1 MPCRVPPHPSCDAA
15 LYCREETPLTVFI
28 AAVNFVYE
36 TLVHTA
42 LVHTARNV
50 VTESRKTRQAA
61 VAEHITQI
69 EAAIDDFADHALLVK
84 GRSPATVR
92 GYRSDLRTLVPFAAT
107 FAEFTLPTLRAWLA
121 DAHRSG
127 LSRSTMARRTA
138 SARAFS
144 TWAYER
150 GHLDSDVAAR
160 LATPQINRH
169 LPDVVTPARAGQLME
184 ADINADAA
192 SPEAARDRAML
203 ELLYATGMRVAELT
217 ALDIADIDTS
227 KHLARVTG
235 KGNKQRV
242 VPFGDSA
249 TAALETWLARRGELL
264 SPDPGSTAD
273 AHALFLGSRGGR
285 IDQRQVRRVV
295 ERAAQRTG
303 DSDLSPHALR
313 HSAATHML
321 EGGADLR
328 VVQELLGHS
337 SLQTTQIYTH
347 VSAQRL
353 KSVYDQAHPRA

>member
-1 MPCRVPPHPSCDAA
+1 M
-15 LYCREETPLTVFI
+15 
-28 AAVNFVYE
+28 
-36 TLVHTA
+36 
-42 LVHTARNV
+42 
-50 VTESRKTRQAA
+50 
-61 VAEHITQI
+61 AEQITQI

-84 GRSPATVR
+84 GRSPATVK
-92 GYRSDLRTLVPFAAT
+92 GYRSDLRTLAPFAET
-107 FAEFTLPTLRAWLA
+107 FADFTLPTLRAWLA
-121 DAHRSG
+121 DALRSG
-127 LSRSTMARRTA
+127 LARSTMARRTA
-138 SARAFS
+138 AVRAFS
-144 TWAYER
+144 TWAYDR
-150 GHLDSDVAAR
+150 GYLDSDVAAR
-160 LATPQINRH
+160 LATPQVNRH
-169 LPDVVTPARAGQLME
+169 LPDVVTPDRAGKLVE
-184 ADINADAA
+184 AEINADAA

-217 ALDIADIDTS
+217 GLDTADIDTS
-227 KHLARVTG
+227 RRLARVTG

-242 VPFGDSA
+242 VPFGENAASA
-249 TAALETWLARRGELL
+249 IDAWLTYRDQLL
-264 SPDPGSTAD
+264 APGTED
-273 AHALFLGSRGGR
+273 APALFLGSRGGR

>member
-1 MPCRVPPHPSCDAA
+1 M
-15 LYCREETPLTVFI
+15 
-28 AAVNFVYE
+28 
-36 TLVHTA
+36 
-42 LVHTARNV
+42 
-50 VTESRKTRQAA
+50 
-61 VAEHITQI
+61 AEQITQI

-84 GRSPATVR
+84 GRSPATVK
-92 GYRSDLRTLVPFAAT
+92 GYRSDLRTLAPFAET
-107 FAEFTLPTLRAWLA
+107 FADFTLPTLRAWLA
-121 DAHRSG
+121 DALRSG
-127 LSRSTMARRTA
+127 LARSTMARRTA
-138 SARAFS
+138 AVRAFS
-144 TWAYER
+144 SWAYDR
-150 GHLDSDVAAR
+150 GYLDSDVAAR
-160 LATPQINRH
+160 LATPQVNRH
-169 LPDVVTPARAGQLME
+169 LPDVVTPDRAGKLVE
-184 ADINADAA
+184 AEINADAA

-217 ALDIADIDTS
+217 GLDTADVDTS
-227 KHLARVTG
+227 RRLARVTG

-242 VPFGDSA
+242 VPFGENAASA
-249 TAALETWLARRGELL
+249 IDAWLTHRDQLL
-264 SPDPGSTAD
+264 APGTED
-273 AHALFLGSRGGR
+273 APALFLGSRGGR

>member
-1 MPCRVPPHPSCDAA
+1 M
-15 LYCREETPLTVFI
+15 
-28 AAVNFVYE
+28 
-36 TLVHTA
+36 
-42 LVHTARNV
+42 
-50 VTESRKTRQAA
+50 RQFFN
-61 VAEHITQI
+61 ITQI
-69 EAAIDDFADHALLVK
+69 GQADVAERITQLEAAIDDFADYALLVK
-84 GRSPATVR
+84 GRSPATVK
-92 GYRSDLRTLVPFAAT
+92 GYRSDLRTLVPFVET
-107 FAEFTLPTLRAWLA
+107 FADFTLPNLRSWLA
-121 DAHRSG
+121 SAMREG
-127 LSRSTMARRTA
+127 LARSTMARRTA
-138 SARAFS
+138 AARAFS

-150 GHLDSDVAAR
+150 GHLASDVAAR
-160 LATPQINRH
+160 LATPQVNRH
-169 LPDVVTPARAGQLME
+169 LPDVVTPVRAGQLVE
-184 ADINADAA
+184 AQINADAD

-217 ALDIADIDTS
+217 GLNIADIDAS
-227 KHLARVTG
+227 RRLARVTG

-242 VPFGDSA
+242 VPFGENAA
-249 TAALETWLARRGELL
+249 TAIEAWQDRRGELL
-264 SPDPGSTAD
+264 KSSDET
-273 AHALFLGSRGGR
+273 ALFLGSRGGR

>member
-1 MPCRVPPHPSCDAA
+1 M
-15 LYCREETPLTVFI
+15 
-28 AAVNFVYE
+28 
-36 TLVHTA
+36 
-42 LVHTARNV
+42 
-50 VTESRKTRQAA
+50 
-61 VAEHITQI
+61 AEQITQL

-84 GRSPATVR
+84 GRSAATVR
-92 GYRSDLRTLVPFAAT
+92 GYRSDLRSLVPFAAT
-107 FAEFTLPTLRAWLA
+107 FADFTLPTLRAWLA
-121 DAHRSG
+121 DALRSG
-127 LSRSTMARRTA
+127 LARSTMARRTA
-138 SARAFS
+138 AVRAFS

-150 GHLDSDVAAR
+150 GHLETDVAAR
-160 LATPQINRH
+160 LATPQVNRH
-169 LPDVVTPARAGQLME
+169 LPDVVTPARAGQLVE
-184 ADINADAA
+184 AEINADAD
-192 SPEAARDRAML
+192 SPEAVRDRAML

-217 ALDIADIDTS
+217 GLDVDDIDAS
-227 KHLARVTG
+227 RRLARVTG

-242 VPFGDSA
+242 VPFGESAAAALNAWLSRRSELLGRDSSA
-249 TAALETWLARRGELL
+249 TASASASSG
-264 SPDPGSTAD
+264 
-273 AHALFLGSRGGR
+273 ALFLGSRGGR

-328 VVQELLGHS
+328 VVQEMLGHS

>member
-1 MPCRVPPHPSCDAA
+1 M
-15 LYCREETPLTVFI
+15 
-28 AAVNFVYE
+28 
-36 TLVHTA
+36 
-42 LVHTARNV
+42 
-50 VTESRKTRQAA
+50 
-61 VAEHITQI
+61 AEQITQL

-84 GRSPATVR
+84 GRSPATVKS
-92 GYRSDLRTLVPFAAT
+92 YRSDLRTLVPFCAT
-107 FAEFTLPTLRAWLA
+107 FADFTLPTLRAWLA
-121 DAHRSG
+121 DSLRSG
-127 LSRSTMARRTA
+127 LARSTMARRTA

-150 GHLDSDVAAR
+150 GYLDSDVAAR
-160 LATPQINRH
+160 LATPQVNRH
-169 LPDVVTPARAGQLME
+169 LPDVVTPARAGQLVE
-184 ADINADAA
+184 AEINADAA

-217 ALDIADIDTS
+217 GLDVADIDPS
-227 KHLARVTG
+227 RRLALVTG

-242 VPFGDSA
+242 VPFGESAAAALDAWLSRRPELLASRSSTASSSDSA
-249 TAALETWLARRGELL
+249 SSSAASEA
-264 SPDPGSTAD
+264 SASTAD
-273 AHALFLGSRGGR
+273 SGALFLGSRGGR

-303 DSDLSPHALR
+303 DSELSPHALR

>member
-1 MPCRVPPHPSCDAA
+1 MAQ
-15 LYCREETPLTVFI
+15 L
-28 AAVNFVYE
+28 
-36 TLVHTA
+36 
-42 LVHTARNV
+42 
-50 VTESRKTRQAA
+50 
-61 VAEHITQI
+61 
-69 EAAIDDFADHALLVK
+69 EAAIDDFADYALLVK
-84 GRSPATVR
+84 GRSPATVK
-92 GYRSDLRTLVPFAAT
+92 GYRSDLRTLVPFAGT
-107 FAEFTLPTLRAWLA
+107 FADFTLPTLRAWLA
-121 DAHRSG
+121 DALRAG
-127 LSRSTMARRTA
+127 LARSTMARRTA
-138 SARAFS
+138 AVRAFS

-160 LATPQINRH
+160 LATPQVNRH
-169 LPDVVTPARAGQLME
+169 LPDVVTPARAEQLVE
-184 ADINADAA
+184 AEINADAA

-203 ELLYATGMRVAELT
+203 ELLYATGMRIAELT
-217 ALDIADIDTS
+217 GLDTGDIDAS
-227 KHLARVTG
+227 RRLARVTG

-242 VPFGDSA
+242 VPFGA
-249 TAALETWLARRGELL
+249 NAAAAIDAWLARRGELL
-264 SPDPGSTAD
+264 NNGAGSSVATSAD
-273 AHALFLGSRGGR
+273 ATTALFLGSRGGR

-353 KSVYDQAHPRA
+353 KSVYDRAHPRA

>member
-1 MPCRVPPHPSCDAA
+1 MAQ
-15 LYCREETPLTVFI
+15 L
-28 AAVNFVYE
+28 
-36 TLVHTA
+36 
-42 LVHTARNV
+42 
-50 VTESRKTRQAA
+50 
-61 VAEHITQI
+61 
-69 EAAIDDFADHALLVK
+69 EAAIDDFADYALLVK
-84 GRSPATVR
+84 GRSPATVK
-92 GYRSDLRTLVPFAAT
+92 GYRSDLRTLVPFAGT
-107 FAEFTLPTLRAWLA
+107 FADFTLPTLRAWLA
-121 DAHRSG
+121 DALRAG
-127 LSRSTMARRTA
+127 LARSTMARRTA
-138 SARAFS
+138 AVRAFS

-160 LATPQINRH
+160 LATPQVNRH
-169 LPDVVTPARAGQLME
+169 LPDVVTPARAEQLVE
-184 ADINADAA
+184 AEINADAA

-217 ALDIADIDTS
+217 GLDTGDIDAS
-227 KHLARVTG
+227 RRLARVTG

-242 VPFGDSA
+242 VPFGDN
-249 TAALETWLARRGELL
+249 AAAAIDAWLARRGELL
-264 SPDPGSTAD
+264 NNGAGSSAAASAD
-273 AHALFLGSRGGR
+273 ATEALFLGSRGGR

-353 KSVYDQAHPRA
+353 KSVYDRAHPRA